1 MMKPNVRNLVRSA
14 AAAALAGVVALSAGH
29 ATAADKVSLRLA
41 WLLNVQGAGYV
52 MAKEKGFYAD
62 AGLDVDILPGG
73 PNINSTALV
82 ATGANTFGTNDSGQ
96 VIFGKAE
103 GMDLVIVA
111 ACFQKYPGGVL
122 SLEKTGIKT
131 PKDLEGKTLAYN
143 EGGPWAF
150 TQAMLAKEGVDMSKV
165 KAVVAMGNEILM
177 NGNVDAKT
185 AFIVNE
191 PISVELAGFKTATLA
206 PADYGVNAY
215 AEAIFTAKDFAE
227 KNPDVVKRFVAATV
241 KGWDYALAHQDE
253 AVAAVLKLGEQLDP
267 EQQKRQLALQKDFI
281 VSPFTEKNGTCAFS
295 GDTIKETQEVLLK
308 YGGLKAP
315 IAIDEVYSTAF
326 LPQKD

>member
-1 MMKPNVRNLVRSA
+1 MLDWTSISKTA
-14 AAAALAGVVALSAGH
+14 AAGLIAGTIGVSAGSAH
-29 ATAADKVSLRLA
+29 AADAVSLRLA

-96 VIFGKAE
+96 VIFGKSE

-165 KAVVAMGNEILM
+165 NAVVASGNEVLM

-191 PISVELAGFKTATLA
+191 PISVELAGFKPATLA
-206 PADYGVNAY
+206 PSDYGINAY
-215 AEAIFTAKDFAE
+215 AEAIFTSKEYLEAH
-227 KNPDVVKRFVAATV
+227 PDVVKRFVAATA

-253 AVAAVLKLGEQLDP
+253 AVATVVKLGDQLDP
-267 EQQKRQLALQKDFI
+267 EQQKRQLALEKSFI
-281 VSPFTEKNGTCAFS
+281 VSAETEKNGTCSFN
-295 GDTIKETQEVLLK
+295 GETIKETQDVLLK

-315 IAIDEVYSTAF
+315 VVIEDIYSTKY
-326 LPQKD
+326 LPAKG